1 MMIDNIDLKA
11 MRMLIDLNET
21 RNTYVTA
28 ERLDLSQSAVARMLS
43 KCRTALNDPI
53 FVRASGKLQ
62 PTSFAEHLLSR
73 LPNIISEIDDAI
85 SANQKFDPVQLKGKI
100 QICINR
106 PIQSRFGP
114 ELFTRLSAE
123 APNATWYLK
132 SWESTAVEQILDGR
146 VLMGV
151 NYYSDHFPKS
161 ITQKMVAKDQFVV
174 LASENHPL
182 AQLNNISIDAA
193 LEYGFISLTLPGW
206 DEKNTHLN
214 RVFGRSERSPLIR
227 LQTDSLHLAM
237 QVARTNNMLLP
248 ASLKMNTGYTGLVPL
263 KLDFSGAHIP
273 NANVVSSVAYKNANK
288 PVVNWLNELLANLVK
303 DKNL

>member
-1 MMIDNIDLKA
+1 
-11 MRMLIDLNET
+11 MLIDLNET

-43 KCRTALNDPI
+43 KCRTTLNDPI
-53 FVRASGKLQ
+53 FVRTSRKLQ

-73 LPNIISEIDDAI
+73 LPHIIDEIDDAV
-85 SANQKFDPVQLKGKI
+85 SVNQKFDPAQLRGKI

-106 PIQSRFGP
+106 PIQSRFGAD
-114 ELFTRLSAE
+114 LFTRLSTA

-161 ITQKMVAKDQFVV
+161 ITQKLVAKDQFVM

-182 AQLNNISIDAA
+182 AQLDNISHEAA
-193 LEYGFISLTLPGW
+193 IEYGFTSLTLPGW

-214 RVFGRSERSPLIR
+214 RVFSSSDRSPQIR
-227 LQTDSLHLAM
+227 LQTDSLNLAM
-237 QVARTNNMLLP
+237 QVARSSNMLLP
-248 ASLKMNTGYTGLVPL
+248 ASSKMNTGYTGLVPL
-263 KLDFSGAHIP
+263 RIDFTDTPIP
-273 NANVVSSVAYKNANK
+273 SANVVSSVAHKNANK
-288 PVVNWLNELLANLVK
+288 PIVNWLNELLADLVK

>member
-1 MMIDNIDLKA
+1 MLFRSDQSIYGWRGAKIENIKRFLTDFDAETIRLEQNYRSTATILKA
-11 MRMLIDLNET
+11 SNALIQNNSERMGKS
-21 RNTYVTA
+21 
-28 ERLDLSQSAVARMLS
+28 LSQSAVARMLS

-85 SANQKFDPVQLKGKI
+85 SANQKFEPVQLKGKI

-182 AQLNNISIDAA
+182 AQLDSISIEAA

-237 QVARTNNMLLP
+237 QVARTNNMP
-248 ASLKMNTGYTGLVPL
+248 HSPSFAST
-263 KLDFSGAHIP
+263 A
-273 NANVVSSVAYKNANK
+273 
-288 PVVNWLNELLANLVK
+288 
-303 DKNL
+303 

>member
-1 MMIDNIDLKA
+1 MIDNIDLKA

-43 KCRTALNDPI
+43 KCRTTLNDPI
-53 FVRASGKLQ
+53 FVRSAGKLQ

-73 LPNIISEIDDAI
+73 LPTIIDEIDYAV
-85 SANQKFDPVQLKGKI
+85 SANQKFDPAHLKGKI

-106 PIQSRFGP
+106 PIQSRFGA
-114 ELFTRLSAE
+114 ELFNRLSAE

-132 SWESTAVEQILDGR
+132 SWESNAVEQILDGR

-161 ITQKMVAKDQFVV
+161 ITQKVVAKDQFVM

-182 AQLNNISIDAA
+182 SQLNSVSVDDA
-193 LEYGFISLTLPGW
+193 LDYGFISLTLPGW

-214 RVFGRSERSPLIR
+214 RIFNDTDRSPKIR
-227 LQTDSLHLAM
+227 LQTDSLNLAM
-237 QVARTNNMLLP
+237 QVARTSNMLLP
-248 ASLKMNTGYTGLVPL
+248 ASAQMNTGYTGLVPL
-263 KLDFSGAHIP
+263 KLDLTGAHVP
-273 NANVVSSVAYKNANK
+273 NSNVVISVAYKNANK
-288 PVVNWLNELLANLVK
+288 PIVSWLNQLLANLVK
-303 DKNL
+303 DQNL